1 MAERAAPLPICISRH
16 PSSSACD
23 HWSSSSKGWWCS
35 TLTHGMK
42 GAPLSHQ
49 MLSFVSPA
57 ARSSALRSKRLS
69 ERTLARVSEQSLKCL
84 PRSPAQPG

>member
-16 PSSSACD
+16 PSSSACV

-35 TLTHGMK
+35 TLTHGRRS
-42 GAPLSHQ
+42 APLFHW

-57 ARSSALRSKRLS
+57 ARSSELRSKRLS
-69 ERTLARVSEQSLKCL
+69 ERTLARVSEQSWNGI